1 MACIIISFKQDS
13 KVPKTIALQ
22 LEIKLCKIW
31 DSLGEIRGNVSIP
44 FVWRGGENL
53 EILSL

>member
-1 MACIIISFKQDS
+1 
-13 KVPKTIALQ
+13 VPKTIALQ

-31 DSLGEIRGNVSIP
+31 DPLGEIRGNVSIP

-53 EILSL
+53 EMLSL